1 MEDPLAAFH
10 PAVAAWFRQQFG
22 EASPPQRLG
31 WPSIAAG
38 KHTLILAPTGSGKT
52 LAAFLWCLDHLYREP
67 AEGVQVLYVSPLK
80 ALNYDIEKNLDQ
92 PLAGIAAKAAE
103 LGIELPEIR
112 KAVRTG
118 DTATSDRAS
127 MLRRPPHVLIT
138 TPESLYLLLTSQR
151 PRKMLEGVRYLILDE
166 IHAVAG
172 TTRGVHLA
180 LSVERLEHLTGRPF
194 VRIGLSAT
202 QRPLSEIASFLG
214 GAGRE
219 VNIVDAG
226 TRKEL
231 DLSVVSPV
239 ETFKDLPD
247 HSAWNGVYQRVLDYM
262 RNGVDGRPPPKT
274 TLIFVNN
281 RGVAERVTANLN
293 ELAGEEIARTHHG
306 SLSKEKR
313 LEAEKALKRGE
324 IPAIVATSSLELG
337 IDMGSI
343 DLVLQIGSPKATSR
357 GLQRIGR
364 AGHRLDEV
372 AVGRI
377 LPVFRSDVLES
388 TVVAREMREAQVEE
402 THVPRNCLD
411 VLAQQVCAMSAEGD
425 WAVPEL
431 FEVVR
436 RAYPYQELTRPALD
450 SVLEMLSGRYP
461 SHEFGELR
469 PRIAWD
475 RQNDRIRARDGS
487 RMLAIIN
494 GGTIPDRGYYGV
506 YLADSMLKLGELDEE
521 MVYESRVG
529 QTFTLGNA
537 NWRIEAIGHDRVL
550 VSPAPPG
557 PASLPFWHGEGLGRP
572 FELGET
578 VGRFAQKAEARL
590 SPGGERTLASW
601 LAAEYGLDGVSSEN
615 LAGFLAEQKE
625 AVGALATHKRL
636 IVERFSDELG
646 EPRVVIHSPFG
657 ERVNGALAFALSARI
672 RESTGMDVEQLYTD
686 DGIVFRFPAEAQPP
700 ADLLRQINA
709 ANAEDLIVSEVGE
722 SAMFGTIFRQNAA
735 RALLLPRQSP
745 NRRTPLWLQ
754 RIKAADLLQVARRY
768 QDFPIVIETY
778 RECLQEVLDVPHLR
792 QVLDGIASGQI
803 EVLEV
808 ETPVASPFAAEML
821 FSFVMAFMY
830 GTDAPRAERKSAMLS
845 LNRDLL
851 AEVLDANAVRDLL
864 EPAAIA
870 QLEGRLQRTLAGWKA
885 ESADELMEVFL
896 RLVDLTPVEVSDR
909 YEGDPADALT
919 ELRSSGQIVA
929 AGDRLLPAEY
939 AEWFK
944 AALDAP
950 GGAEPVPEA
959 PAPGGGREE
968 RVAIEEPVARA
979 TDAERPTSRA
989 TAGAGVPA
997 RESGAHEARLRLVR
1011 TYAANHGPFPAGA
1024 IRARYGF
1031 DPLPELEAL
1040 AAERIALSGAFTP
1053 GKTGEEWC
1061 LLDNLRQLHRQSL
1074 AILRE
1079 QIEPRDAAQFA
1090 AFLADWQGAS
1100 LQPVRSGVSGLRK
1113 VIEQLQGVAL
1123 PMDVWEPEVFNRR
1136 LNNYQPAW
1144 LDQLCASGEI
1154 VWLGSTT
1161 PGGGKGKIAFYFRDD
1176 VELLLPSEGPPRSLS
1191 ENARRVRDWLYAR
1204 GASFLQDI
1212 ANGTGLGQPQVYDA
1226 LWELVWAGEATNDT
1240 FDPVRSPR
1248 RPQAAAPK
1256 PAVTPAPLGGRPRH
1270 WSYRRDFRR
1279 PGLPA
1284 GQGRWSL
1291 FVPGEA
1297 ASAED
1302 QAQVYARQLLA
1313 RYGVVARE
1321 MALAEDGPAPWAAVY
1336 QVLKRMEALGQVR
1349 RGYFVR
1355 GLSGAQFALPDAV
1368 ERLRQPRQ
1376 SRLLLN
1382 ATDPANP
1389 YGSLLP
1395 FEGEQRVTR
1404 LGTNYVALVD
1414 GRPVLAVEGQGR
1426 DLRPLDGASENG
1438 LSLLPRL
1445 LDAPP
1450 RVRRL
1455 RKLEVETWDGRPIIG
1470 SEVQRTLQSL
1480 GFDKEPQRLT
1490 LRPSRL

>member
-1 MEDPLAAFH
+1 MPSPSLSLSYADGECGRGTADDPLAAFH
-10 PAVAAWFRQQFG
+10 PAVAGWFREQFRD
-22 EASPPQRLG
+22 ASPPQRLG

-52 LAAFLWCLDHLYREP
+52 LAAFLWCLNQLYLEL
-67 AEGVQVLYVSPLK
+67 AQGVQVLYVSPLK
-80 ALNYDIEKNLDQ
+80 ALNYDVEKNLDQ

-103 LGIELPEIR
+103 LGLELPDVR

-118 DTATSDRAS
+118 DTRTSDRSS
-127 MLRRPPHVLIT
+127 MLRRPPHILIT

-151 PRKMLEGVRYLILDE
+151 ARQMLKTVRYLILDE

-172 TTRGVHLA
+172 TKRGVHLA
-180 LSVERLEHLTGRPF
+180 LSVERLEALVGDPSF

-202 QRPLSEIASFLG
+202 QRPLSEIANFLG

-226 TRKEL
+226 ARKAL

-239 ETFKDLPD
+239 QTFKDLPD

-262 RNGVDGRPPPKT
+262 RNGVDDRPPPKT

-293 ELAGEEIARTHHG
+293 DLAGEEVARTHHG

-313 LEAEKALKRGE
+313 LEAEEALKRGD

-343 DLVLQIGSPKATSR
+343 DLVLQIGSPKAVSR
-357 GLQRIGR
+357 GLQRVGR
-364 AGHRLDEV
+364 AGHRLDEI
-372 AVGRI
+372 AVGRM

-388 TVVAREMREAQVEE
+388 AVVAHEMREANVEE
-402 THVPRNCLD
+402 TRVPRNCLD
-411 VLAQQVCAMSAEGD
+411 VLAQQVCAMSAEGE

-431 FEVVR
+431 FEVVK
-436 RAYPYQELTRPALD
+436 RAYPYQELSRAALD

-475 RQNDRIRARDGS
+475 RQSDRIRARDGS

-537 NWRIEAIGHDRVL
+537 NWRIQAIGHDRVL

-557 PASLPFWHGEGLGRP
+557 PAQLPFWHGEGLGRP

-578 VGRFAQKAEARL
+578 VGQFLEAFEKGI
-590 SPGGERTLASW
+590 SPDW
-601 LAAEYGLDGVSSEN
+601 LEAEYSLDRAAADN
-615 LAGFLAEQKE
+615 LIEFLQEQKD
-625 AVGALATHKRL
+625 ALGTLPTRNRI
-636 IVERFSDELG
+636 IVERFADELG
-646 EPRVVIHSPFG
+646 EPRVVVHSPFG
-657 ERVNGALAFALSARI
+657 GRVNGALAFALSARI
-672 RESTGMDVEQLYTD
+672 RESTGMDVERLYTD

-700 ADLLRQINA
+700 SDLLRQVNA
-709 ANAEDLIVSEVGE
+709 GNAEDLIVSEVGE

-745 NRRTPLWLQ
+745 GRRTPLWLQ

-768 QDFPIVIETY
+768 EDFPMIIETY

-792 QVLDGIASGQI
+792 QVLDEIEAGQI

-808 ETPVASPFAAEML
+808 ETPFASPFAAEML
-821 FSFVMAFMY
+821 FSFAVAFLY

-864 EPAAIA
+864 EPGAIA
-870 QLEGRLQRTLAGWKA
+870 QLEGRLQRTLPGWKA

-896 RLVDLTPVEVSDR
+896 RLVDLTEPEVAERVEG
-909 YEGDPADALT
+909 EAAPILG
-919 ELRSSGQIVA
+919 ELLATSQIVPLPSQWE
-929 AGDRLLPAEY
+929 RLGEGSHYLPAEY
-939 AEWFK
+939 AGWFQE
-944 AALDAP
+944 ALAAP
-950 GGAEPVPEA
+950 GA
-959 PAPGGGREE
+959 
-968 RVAIEEPVARA
+968 
-979 TDAERPTSRA
+979 SRQD
-989 TAGAGVPA
+989 
-997 RESGAHEARLRLVR
+997 LVR
-1011 TYAANHGPFPAGA
+1011 RFAANHGPFSPSA
-1024 IRARYGF
+1024 IQARYGF
-1031 DPLPELEAL
+1031 DPLPDLEAL
-1040 AAERIALSGAFTP
+1040 EQEHVLARGAFTP
-1053 GKTGEEWC
+1053 AGAGEEWC

-1079 QIEPRDAAQFA
+1079 QIEPREPAQFA

-1100 LQPVRSGVSGLRK
+1100 MQQQRSGVAALRK
-1113 VIEQLQGVAL
+1113 VIEQLQGLAL
-1123 PMDVWEPEVFNRR
+1123 PMEIWEPEVFHRR
-1136 LNNYQPAW
+1136 LSGYQPAW
-1144 LDQLCASGEI
+1144 LDQLCASGEV
-1154 VWLGSTT
+1154 VWLGSTS
-1161 PGGGKGKIAFYFRDD
+1161 PGGGKGKIAFYFRDE
-1176 VELLLPSEGPPRSLS
+1176 VELLLPTEGPPRSLS
-1191 ENARRVRDWLYAR
+1191 DNARLAREWLRAR
-1204 GASFLQDI
+1204 GASFLQDV
-1212 ANGTGLGQPQVYDA
+1212 ASGTTLGQPEVYDA

-1248 RPQAAAPK
+1248 RPGRSAPG
-1256 PAVTPAPLGGRPRH
+1256 PGAGGQGPGGSGPRPLTPGPRH

-1302 QAQVYARQLLA
+1302 QVEAYARQLLA

-1336 QVLKRMEALGQVR
+1336 QTLKRREALGQVR
-1349 RGYFVR
+1349 RGYFVK

-1376 SRLLLN
+1376 GSLLLN
-1382 ATDPANP
+1382 ATDPANL
-1389 YGSLLP
+1389 YGALLS
-1395 FEGEQRVTR
+1395 FEGEGRLTR
-1404 LGTNYVALVD
+1404 LATNYLALVD
-1414 GRPVLAVEGQGR
+1414 GRPALAIEGQGR
-1426 DLRPLDGASENG
+1426 DLRPLSDEASEC
-1438 LSLLPRL
+1438 LALVPALLG
-1445 LDAPP
+1445 APP

-1455 RKLEVETWDGRPIIG
+1455 RKLEVETWDGQPVIG
-1470 SEVQRTLQSL
+1470 SEVQRPLQSL
-1480 GFDKEPQRLT
+1480 GFEKEPQRLT